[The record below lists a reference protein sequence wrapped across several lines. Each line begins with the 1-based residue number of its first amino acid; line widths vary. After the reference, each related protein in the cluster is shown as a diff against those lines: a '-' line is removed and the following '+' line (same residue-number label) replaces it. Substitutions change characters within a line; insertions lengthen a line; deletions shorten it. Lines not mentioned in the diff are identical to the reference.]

1 MTQNLLVDVGEMLKG
16 LWESSGLANGTWQN
30 YVMLLISFILFYLAI
45 VKKFEP
51 LLLLPIAFGMF
62 LINIPGAYDVLWG
75 TYPEGVE
82 HTYENVQ
89 SRGLLWYLFYGV
101 QNVIYPPLIFL
112 GIGAMTDFGP
122 LISNPKSMLIGA
134 AAQLGVFVALIL
146 AVVLGF
152 DLAAACSIAIIGG
165 ADGPTALYVTQM
177 LSKFTNED
185 LLSAIAI
192 AAYSYMALIPIIQ
205 KPLVRLLVPKKERA
219 IKMKQLRTVSK
230 LEKII
235 FPILVTLVVGILL
248 PDAMPLLGMLMLGNI
263 LRESGVAERLS
274 SQAQNGLMNT
284 VTIFLGVC
292 VGCKAFGGVFLT
304 WSTIKIILLGL
315 FAFVFGTI
323 GGLLMGR
330 LMCKLSKGKI
340 NPLIGSAGVS
350 AVPMA
355 ARISEDVG
363 RESDPSNHLLMHAM
377 GPNVAGVIGSAIAAG
392 FLLSLF

>member
-1 MTQNLLVDVGEMLKG
+1 MTQNLLSGVGEIFSNLFYD
-16 LWESSGLANGTWQN
+16 SGLASGSWEN
-30 YVMLLISFILFYLAI
+30 YVMLLVSFVLMYLAI

-62 LINIPGAYDVLWG
+62 LINVPGAYDVLWG
-75 TYPEGVE
+75 TYAENAP

-89 SRGLLWYLFYGV
+89 NRGLLWYLFYGV

-134 AAQLGVFVALIL
+134 AAQLGIFLTLIG
-146 AVVLGF
+146 AVLLGF
-152 DLAAACSIAIIGG
+152 DLAAAASISIIGG
-165 ADGPTALYVTQM
+165 ADGPTAIYVTQA
-177 LSKFTNED
+177 LSKYTHQD
-185 LLSAIAI
+185 LLSAISV

-205 KPLVRLLVPKKERA
+205 KPLMKLIVPKKERA
-219 IKMKQLRTVSK
+219 IKMKPTRQVSK
-230 LEKII
+230 VEKII
-235 FPILVTLVVGILL
+235 FPVAVTLIVGLLL
-248 PDAMPLLGMLMLGNI
+248 PDAMPLLGMLMLGN
-263 LRESGVAERLS
+263 LLKECGVCDRLS

-284 VTIFLGVC
+284 VTIFLGVS
-292 VGCKAFGGVFLT
+292 VGCKAYGATFLRLET
-304 WSTIKIILLGL
+304 LMIVGLGL
-315 FAFVFGTI
+315 LAFCFGTV

-363 RESDPSNHLLMHAM
+363 RETDSSNHLLMHAM

-392 FLLSLF
+392 FLLSFF

>member
-1 MTQNLLVDVGEMLKG
+1 MTQNLLTGVGEIFTG
-16 LWESSGLANGTWQN
+16 LFNGSGLTSGTWQN
-30 YVMLLISFILFYLAI
+30 YVMLLVSFVLMYLAI

-62 LINIPGAYDVLWG
+62 LINVPGAYDILWG
-75 TYPEGVE
+75 TYKEGAA

-89 SRGLLWYLFYGV
+89 NPGLLWYLFYGV

-134 AAQLGVFVALIL
+134 AAQLGIFLTLIGAVA
-146 AVVLGF
+146 LGF
-152 DLAAACSIAIIGG
+152 DLAAAASISIIGG
-165 ADGPTALYVTQM
+165 ADGPTAIYVTQT
-177 LSKFTNED
+177 LSKFTQQD
-185 LLSAIAI
+185 LLSAISV

-205 KPLVRLLVPKKERA
+205 KPIMKLIVPKKERA
-219 IKMKQLRTVSK
+219 IKMKPLRTVSK
-230 LEKII
+230 AEKII
-235 FPILVTLVVGILL
+235 FPVVVTLVVGLLL
-248 PDAMPLLGMLMLGNI
+248 PDAMPLLGMLMLGN
-263 LRESGVAERLS
+263 LLKECGVCDRLS

-284 VTIFLGVC
+284 VTIFLGVS
-292 VGCKAFGGVFLT
+292 VGCKAFGGTFLQL
-304 WSTIKIILLGL
+304 STLKIVGLGL
-315 FAFVFGTI
+315 LAFCCGTI

-392 FLLSLF
+392 FLISLF

>member
-1 MTQNLLVDVGEMLKG
+1 MLNNLLVDIGSIFSN
-16 LWESSGLANGTWQN
+16 LWESMGFMNGSWEN
-30 YVMLLISFILFYLAI
+30 YVMILVSFILFYLAI

-62 LINIPGAYDVLWG
+62 LINLPGAYDVLWG
-75 TYPEGVE
+75 TYAEGVE
-82 HTYENVQ
+82 HVYENVENP
-89 SRGLLWYLFYGV
+89 GLLWYLFFGV

-134 AAQLGVFVALIL
+134 AAQLGIFLTLIG
-146 AVVLGF
+146 ATALGF

-165 ADGPTALYVTQM
+165 ADGPTAIYLTQS
-177 LSKFTNED
+177 LAKYTNQD
-185 LLSAIAI
+185 LLSAIAV

-205 KPLVRLLVPKKERA
+205 KPIMKLLVPKKERA
-219 IKMKQLRTVSK
+219 IKMKPLRQVSK
-230 LEKII
+230 LEKIV
-235 FPILVTLVVGILL
+235 FPIVVTLVVGIIL
-248 PDAMPLLGMLMLGNI
+248 PDAVPLLGMLMLGN
-263 LRESGVAERLS
+263 LLKESGVCDRLS

-284 VTIFLGVC
+284 VTIFLGIS
-292 VGCKAFGGVFLT
+292 VGCKAYGGTCLQVQTLM
-304 WSTIKIILLGL
+304 IIGLGL
-315 FAFVFGTI
+315 VAFSFGTV
-323 GGLLMGR
+323 GGLLVGR
-330 LMCKLSKGKI
+330 LMCKISGGKI

-363 RESDPSNHLLMHAM
+363 REEDPSNHLLMHAM